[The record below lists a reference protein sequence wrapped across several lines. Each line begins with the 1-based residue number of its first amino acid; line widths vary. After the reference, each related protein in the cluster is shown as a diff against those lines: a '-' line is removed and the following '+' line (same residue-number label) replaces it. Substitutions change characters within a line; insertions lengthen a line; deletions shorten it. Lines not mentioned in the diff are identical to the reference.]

1 MRLPVWIFLLLF
13 STLTGC
19 ASWNLD
25 RDKTNPE
32 EKKTNLIDTK
42 TVLAIELAKSRN
54 YRSAINT
61 INEAIALDNS
71 RFASWMAQAYIYQS
85 MKNNIAAQSAY
96 SKALSLSPH
105 NAEINNAYGWFVC
118 DSLKNPGGSLAYFDR
133 AAADLT
139 NPNIQVAYMNKGIC
153 LSRLGQYDQAKE
165 MLRQA
170 MAAAPNFPYSFLEM
184 ARLYDMQGHYIKAK
198 QYLDRYDELN
208 PPPRPED
215 LSFAVRLADHLH
227 DNDLRQYYI
236 NQLKKYFPYAKETW
250 RLLH

>member
-85 MKNNIAAQSAY
+85 MKNN
-96 SKALSLSPH
+96 LSLIH
-105 NAEINNAYGWFVC
+105 I
-118 DSLKNPGGSLAYFDR
+118 
-133 AAADLT
+133 
-139 NPNIQVAYMNKGIC
+139 
-153 LSRLGQYDQAKE
+153 
-165 MLRQA
+165 
-170 MAAAPNFPYSFLEM
+170 
-184 ARLYDMQGHYIKAK
+184 
-198 QYLDRYDELN
+198 
-208 PPPRPED
+208 
-215 LSFAVRLADHLH
+215 
-227 DNDLRQYYI
+227 
-236 NQLKKYFPYAKETW
+236 
-250 RLLH
+250 